1 MKSIS
6 MKSLTQMLF
15 AVAALVGSAQASAQ
29 ITLYEHDGF
38 GGRSFTAE
46 RRVGDFGSVGF
57 NDRASS
63 AVVQGDR
70 WEVCEDS
77 GFGGRCV
84 VLPPGRYSSLT
95 AMGFNDRVSSARIVN
110 VQSRYDRDDER
121 APERADYRRRK
132 NEKLFSANV
141 LSVKAV
147 VGTPEQRCWMEQ
159 EQVVQE
165 RRSKVPGA
173 VVGGLLGGIL
183 GHQIG
188 GGTGR
193 DIATAGGA
201 VAGAVVGANV
211 GGRKGETVT
220 RDVQKCADV
229 QGSKRADYWDVVYNF
244 RGQEHR
250 VQTTSPPG
258 ATIMVNA
265 QGEPRV

>member
-1 MKSIS
+1 MKRIP
-6 MKSLTQMLF
+6 MKTLGKSLLV
-15 AVAALVGSAQASAQ
+15 VAALAGAAHASAQ
-29 ITLYEHDGF
+29 ITLYEDDGF
-38 GGRSFTAE
+38 RGRSFTAD
-46 RRVGDFGSVGF
+46 RQVGDFSSIGF

-70 WEVCEDS
+70 WEICQDAK
-77 GFGGRCV
+77 FGGRCV
-84 VLPPGRYSSLT
+84 VLPPGRYSALST
-95 AMGFNDRVSSARIVN
+95 MGFNDRVSSARVVN
-110 VQSRYDRDDER
+110 VQSRYDHDDER
-121 APERADYRRRK
+121 PPERADYRRRK
-132 NEKLFSANV
+132 NEKLFKANV

-147 VGTPEQRCWMEQ
+147 LGTPEQRCWMEQ

-165 RRSKVPGA
+165 RSKVPGA

-193 DIATAGGA
+193 DLATAGGA
-201 VAGAVVGANV
+201 VAGAVVGSKVNR
-211 GGRKGETVT
+211 GSDTET

-229 QGSKRADYWDVVYNF
+229 KGSKRADYWDVVYNF

-258 ATIMVNA
+258 ATIPVNA